1 MEKQF
6 DEKQSLEVITQAVQN
21 ARERIIDDGF
31 YYLLWG
37 YLVLIA
43 AIANYVL
50 LELVG
55 EKYAWIPWPV
65 LMSLGGI
72 MAGITGYRRSSKARV
87 KTFFDTAM
95 MYLWSA
101 FLIALFMVLGFTAAK
116 QIDPQVTY
124 PLIIII
130 YGIGTWVSGGILKF
144 NALIIG
150 GVICWIIAGVS
161 FYYPFDVQLILL
173 ALAILLA
180 YIIPGHMLKF
190 KAMKNV

>member
-6 DEKQSLEVITQAVQN
+6 NEKDSLAIISAAVQN
-21 ARERIIDDGF
+21 ARERIIEDGY

-37 YLVLIA
+37 YLVLTA
-43 AIANYVL
+43 AVANYVL
-50 LELVG
+50 LEVVG

-65 LMSLGGI
+65 LMTLGGI
-72 MAGITGYRRSSKARV
+72 LAGVTGHRRSSKAKV

-95 MYLWSA
+95 IFLWSA
-101 FLIALFMVLGFTAAK
+101 FLIALFMILGFTAAK
-116 QIDPQVTY
+116 QIDPQATY

-144 NALIIG
+144 KPLIFG
-150 GVICWIIAGVS
+150 GIICWIIAGIS
-161 FYYPFDVQLILL
+161 FYYPFDVQLLLL
-173 ALAILLA
+173 ALAILIA

-190 KAMKNV
+190 KASKNV